1 MSADSRRRR
10 LASLTQASR
19 SKFEKEVFD
28 DIANKLVQSTAA
40 EESGFRLIRG
50 GEEGGKEYL
59 KRYST
64 T

>member
-1 MSADSRRRR
+1 MTADFKERP
-10 LASLTQASR
+10 ASLSQAGKAKLKS
-19 SKFEKEVFD
+19 KEVFD